1 MNNKFEIGQEVYWLT
16 GQSNILSRGLVREEF
31 ENEVEVVCFEI
42 NGSPTKRKIKI
53 KKQLLI
59 CEQ

>member
-1 MNNKFEIGQEVYWLT
+1 MTNDILNKA
-16 GQSNILSRGLVREEF
+16 LSFTLKWEGGYVFEEF